1 MPFGCAPRCVGA
13 ARAWPLRLPLTADVF
28 GARFDRFLAMSSL
41 PFLDHR
47 RHCRRDQ
54 LAMRAALAL
63 SLVQW
68 SYRGA
73 LDYVSS
79 TIRRRRSFT
88 PICGHFV
95 AAL

>member
-1 MPFGCAPRCVGA
+1 MMA
-13 ARAWPLRLPLTADVF
+13 ASR
-28 GARFDRFLAMSSL
+28 
-41 PFLDHR
+41 
-47 RHCRRDQ
+47 
-54 LAMRAALAL
+54 L

-68 SYRGA
+68 PYRGA

-95 AAL
+95 LHCNQCVTPLLGRRTVNTDPLPNSLVTVTSPPIIRASLRVIHLERGHDPLIV